1 MKYVVLIIDGASGWP
16 VESLGG
22 KTSLEAA
29 VTPNLDQLARR
40 ATVGM
45 AGTVPEHM
53 EPSSACACMSVLGY
67 NPRVFYKGRAA
78 IEAKSL
84 NIDIASDETVF
95 RANLVTVEDG
105 KMRDYSA
112 GHIGSDESAA
122 LITYL
127 NEKLGTPEVTFY
139 PGVGYR
145 HILKLKNRPEALSA
159 VCTPPHDIPDQSVE
173 GHLPRGEGSDI
184 LRKIMAASA
193 GILKDHPINR
203 ARIARGELPATQL
216 WLFWGSRPLPDM
228 PSFKDRYGL
237 AAAITSGV
245 DLLRGLGQMQGMD
258 VLCID
263 GVTDNS
269 DNDYALQMEEALN
282 ALDIY
287 DMVVVHVE
295 APDEAA
301 HAGSA
306 EEKVKSIEMIDRDMV
321 GRLRAFNKD
330 KLRVLIMPDHPT
342 PLKIRTHAAEPV
354 PFLIWGSGVRTSGA
368 RRFTE
373 TEATATKLLVAEA
386 HNIMSMVVRG

>member
-16 VESLGG
+16 VEALGN

-29 VTPNLDQLARR
+29 VTPNLDQMARR

-45 AGTVPEHM
+45 TGTVPERM

-78 IEAKSL
+78 IEARSL
-84 NIDIASDETVF
+84 NIDIAEDEVVF
-95 RANLVTVEDG
+95 RANLVTVENG

-112 GHIGSDESAA
+112 GHIATDESAE
-122 LITYL
+122 IIRSL
-127 NEKLGTPEVTFY
+127 NEKLGTPELTLY

-145 HILKLKNRPEALSA
+145 HILKLKGRPEALNA
-159 VCTPPHDIPDQSVE
+159 ICTPPHDIPDQAIE
-173 GHLPRGEGSDI
+173 NYLPQGEGSDI
-184 LRKIMAASA
+184 LRSVMAASVEP
-193 GILKDHPINR
+193 LKEHPVNLER
-203 ARIARGELPATQL
+203 VARGELPATSL
-216 WLFWGSRPLPDM
+216 WLFWGSGPLPDM

-237 AAAITSGV
+237 SAALTSGV

-269 DNDYALQMEEALN
+269 DNDYALQMEEALK

-301 HAGSA
+301 HAGNA
-306 EEKVKSIEMIDRDMV
+306 EEKVRSIEMIDRDMI
-321 GRLRAFNKD
+321 GRLRDFNKD

-373 TEATATKLLVAEA
+373 EEAKGTRVSVAEA